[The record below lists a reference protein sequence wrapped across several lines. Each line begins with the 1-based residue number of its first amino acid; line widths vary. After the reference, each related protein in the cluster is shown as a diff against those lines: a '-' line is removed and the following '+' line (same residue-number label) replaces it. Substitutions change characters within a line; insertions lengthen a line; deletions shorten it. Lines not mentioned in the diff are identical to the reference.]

1 MNEFLQNGSWTLAL
15 AIGFVIAWLIQ
26 HFRSK
31 AASAPKREELEAE
44 AVERENAAREKARLE
59 QKAESLEANLASER
73 LQLKESREEI
83 SALTRKLAA
92 ADEREVSLEK
102 HLAER
107 KEELERIQKKMTAD
121 FEVLANRIFEE
132 KSKSFSERSKESID
146 KLLSPLGQRITDF
159 RERVEKTHE
168 QSVKDRAALVEQLRA
183 LGELNTRISEE
194 ARNLTTAL
202 KGQAKTQGNWGEMVL
217 QTVLEK
223 SGLTDGQEYVV
234 QDSVRDETGKL
245 FYPDVVINL
254 PDGKK
259 LVIDSKVSLLAYE
272 QALNA
277 DSEDL
282 RAIAL
287 KEHVTSVKAH
297 VGDLGKK
304 RYDTL
309 YSIQSPDFV
318 LMFVPIEAA
327 FSMALQHDDLLFDIA
342 FRQNVVIVTPTTLLA
357 TLRTVANIWRQE
369 KQAKNAIRI
378 AEKSGALYDKFVGFV
393 EDMNGIGQR
402 IGQTNAA
409 YQAAMNKLSDGTGN
423 LVRRVEELKKL
434 GASAKKSLP
443 ENLLPESEEDPA
455 T

>member
-1 MNEFLQNGSWTLAL
+1 MSDLLNSGFWILALVVGFVGSW
-15 AIGFVIAWLIQ
+15 VIQ
-26 HFRSK
+26 HFRHK
-31 AASAPKREELEAE
+31 AANAPKPEEVEAETLEREE
-44 AVERENAAREKARLE
+44 AAKEKARLE
-59 QKAESLEANLASER
+59 QKLEGLEANLEAER
-73 LQLKESREEI
+73 SQLREAREDN
-83 SALTRKLAA
+83 AGLNRKLAA
-92 ADEREVSLEK
+92 ADERGSALEK
-102 HLAER
+102 RLAEQ

-132 KSKSFSERSKESID
+132 KSKSFAERSKESID

-159 RERVEKTHE
+159 RERVEKTHD
-168 QSVKDRAALVEQLRA
+168 QSVKDRAALVEQLRS
-183 LGELNTRISEE
+183 LGELNTRMSEE
-194 ARNLTTAL
+194 AKNLTSAL
-202 KGQAKTQGNWGEMVL
+202 KGQTKTQGNWGEMVL

-223 SGLTDGQEYVV
+223 SGLTEGQEYVA
-234 QDSVRDETGKL
+234 QDSVRDENGKL
-245 FYPDVVINL
+245 YYPDVVINL

-259 LVIDSKVSLLAYE
+259 LVVDSKVSLLAYE
-272 QALNA
+272 RALNA
-277 DSEDL
+277 ETEDR
-282 RAIAL
+282 RAAAL
-287 KEHVTSVKAH
+287 KEHVASVKNH
-297 VGDLGKK
+297 VGELGKK

-327 FSMALQHDDLLFDIA
+327 FSLALQNDDLLFDVA

-369 KQAKNAIRI
+369 KQAKNAIKI

-402 IGQTNAA
+402 IDQTSAA

-443 ENLLPESEEDPA
+443 ENLLPEKEEA
-455 T
+455 